1 MYKLNSNISKLSDY
15 PFERLRLLLEK
26 IMPKDI
32 SKITDLSIGQPYHKV
47 PSFIKTTILKESNK
61 WNLYPP
67 ILGIKDLR
75 DAYKNWLKRRFNLK
89 ELFFEEDIVPLSGTR
104 EGLFSIAL
112 TLNINNI
119 VVPNP
124 FYQAYLGATVFQK
137 SAIKFLGKPNE
148 NNPFYDLA
156 ELEKNLQEKDSLIYF
171 CSPSNPQGKIASF
184 DYIKKLIKL
193 IRKYRAVL
201 IIDECYSDIYYQ
213 EIPQGAIKVCEE
225 LGKGLKNI
233 LIFHSLSKRSNVAG
247 MRSGFVVG
255 DKNIINLF
263 KKIRSYGAPS
273 MPLPIQLASV
283 RLWNDDEHV
292 YKNINKYKKKINYA
306 NSILSKYR
314 LYEKPEA
321 GFYLWINV
329 KNGESF
335 TKELFKKYYIKVM
348 PGEYLAKGNKKNP
361 GKEYVRVALVENYVT
376 SKFAIDKIAE
386 FLKC

>member
-89 ELFFEEDIVPLSGTR
+89 ELFFEENIVPLSGTR

-148 NNPFYDLA
+148 NNSFYDLA

-225 LGKGLKNI
+225 LGEGLKNI

-263 KKIRSYGAPS
+263 KRIRSYGAPS

-306 NSILSKYR
+306 NSIFSKYR

-361 GKEYVRVALVENYVT
+361 GKEYVRVALVENYIT

-386 FLKC
+386 VLKC